1 MSDAYNRI
9 TITGGT
15 PRRKDKKKNDKATYY
30 FSKITD
36 PACVG

>member
-1 MSDAYNRI
+1 MHYNRI
-9 TITGGT
+9 TITCGT
-15 PRRKDKKKNDKATYY
+15 SIIKDKKKDDKATYY